1 MYNIYIILRKWLG
14 ELSVDIKKKLIEE
27 ESKILDGKI
36 NLMKNELCK
45 NDNIIKSYPLQDIN
59 TYQKID
65 KSEYFKAINQ
75 QKNLEGALDN
85 PYFGRL
91 DIEYKE
97 DNEKETIYI
106 GRRRVDIGD
115 DVIVYSWAAP
125 IADIYQEYNSG
136 EYKRKCEDKDS
147 GKEIILEGNILGKR
161 KISIKKGKVTDVYS
175 YNTIIEDDEEEFV
188 RDKIENSKTD
198 KLGVIIETVQKDQNK
213 IIRLPIEKNIIVQGC
228 AGSGKSSVAFH
239 RLAYLVYNYNLKDN
253 ELLVISPNKIFQ
265 GYTSNILMELGSDFN
280 VQQYTF
286 KEFAE
291 VVLKRKIENNI
302 INNDETYKEQSILKT
317 SKRFKLVLD
326 NYINYLE
333 DNFIPKDNIVIDDFR
348 LIDSNEVNSIWR
360 NQFGTYKINDRIDKF
375 KVYLENYLKDRLKEY
390 IKSVEKSYISNMNIL
405 TKYNKSLVIYNEILK
420 LTREEQEIRIKR
432 LKKQFTAIIN
442 GYISNFKKI
451 DVVEKYKELLRD
463 KDLLNSMSKLIIYKT
478 KIDIITS
485 NITNNIINDIDCIPI
500 MYLYYKINENKNKY
514 RHIVIDECQDLS
526 YIEIAVIEGLTQS
539 FSLVWDFN
547 QRININKCTV
557 SLEEINDMFKKYTF
571 FESYCLNKSFRNSM
585 SITNY
590 SNAILG
596 EYFINKESIPVAFNR
611 ETDNPKVYS
620 KIGRNQ
626 TIKAIAENI
635 NSKSSENKNIAV
647 ILKTEASAKKYYT
660 ELSKVLNNKS
670 INLIDN
676 EYCKYKKGINVLSAS
691 LSKGLEFD
699 YVIIVNANEFENNEE
714 DRRLLYIAATR
725 ALHEL
730 EIYTESKECFITSI
744 DKNLWESK
752 FRLSIDPINEAL
764 RITIIKTLTDGFG
777 KLPQEYIDYVYNMD
791 SLSELSRFVSKLEGV
806 EDIDKLFKQEG
817 IVIVQKTI
825 EVYESEKTLN
835 EASVTLETENEI
847 GECIKKDRKK

>member
-280 VQQYTF
+280 IQQYTF

-375 KVYLENYLKDRLKEY
+375 KVYLENYLKDRLEQY

-405 TKYNKSLVIYNEILK
+405 TKYNKSPVIYNEILK

-611 ETDNPKVYS
+611 ETDKPKVYS

>member
-1 MYNIYIILRKWLG
+1 MG
-14 ELSVDIKKKLIEE
+14 
-27 ESKILDGKI
+27 
-36 NLMKNELCK
+36 C
-45 NDNIIKSYPLQDIN
+45 
-59 TYQKID
+59 
-65 KSEYFKAINQ
+65 
-75 QKNLEGALDN
+75 
-85 PYFGRL
+85 
-91 DIEYKE
+91 
-97 DNEKETIYI
+97 
-106 GRRRVDIGD
+106 
-115 DVIVYSWAAP
+115 P

-136 EYKRKCEDKDS
+136 EYKRKCVDKDL
-147 GKEIILEGNILGKR
+147 GKEILLEGNILGKR
-161 KISIKKGKVTDVYS
+161 KISINKSKVTDVYS

-239 RLAYLVYNYNLKDN
+239 RLAYLAYNYNLKDN

-375 KVYLENYLKDRLKEY
+375 KVYLENYLKDRLEQY

-405 TKYNKSLVIYNEILK
+405 TKYNKSPVIYNEILK

-463 KDLLNSMSKLIIYKT
+463 KELLNSLSKLIIYKT

-485 NITNNIINDIDCIPI
+485 NITDNIINDIDCIPI
-500 MYLYYKINENKNKY
+500 MYMYYKINENKNKY

-539 FSLVWDFN
+539 FSLVGDFN

-611 ETDNPKVYS
+611 ETAKPKVYS

-635 NSKSSENKNIAV
+635 NSKISENKNIAV
-647 ILKTEASAKKYYT
+647 ILKTEASAKKYYN
-660 ELSKVLNNKS
+660 ELSKILNNKS

-699 YVIIVNANEFENNEE
+699 YVIIVNANEFENNKE

-777 KLPQEYIDYVYNMD
+777 KIPQEYIDYVYNMD
-791 SLSELSRFVSKLEGV
+791 SLSELSRFVSKLERV

-817 IVIVQKTI
+817 IVIV
-825 EVYESEKTLN
+825 
-835 EASVTLETENEI
+835 
-847 GECIKKDRKK
+847 KKQ

>member
-1 MYNIYIILRKWLG
+1 M
-14 ELSVDIKKKLIEE
+14 DIKKKLIEE

-375 KVYLENYLKDRLKEY
+375 KVYLENYLKDRLEQY

-405 TKYNKSLVIYNEILK
+405 TKYNKSPVIYNEILK

-611 ETDNPKVYS
+611 ETDKPKVYS

>member
-1 MYNIYIILRKWLG
+1 
-14 ELSVDIKKKLIEE
+14 
-27 ESKILDGKI
+27 
-36 NLMKNELCK
+36 
-45 NDNIIKSYPLQDIN
+45 
-59 TYQKID
+59 
-65 KSEYFKAINQ
+65 
-75 QKNLEGALDN
+75 
-85 PYFGRL
+85 
-91 DIEYKE
+91 
-97 DNEKETIYI
+97 
-106 GRRRVDIGD
+106 
-115 DVIVYSWAAP
+115 
-125 IADIYQEYNSG
+125 
-136 EYKRKCEDKDS
+136 
-147 GKEIILEGNILGKR
+147 
-161 KISIKKGKVTDVYS
+161 
-175 YNTIIEDDEEEFV
+175 
-188 RDKIENSKTD
+188 
-198 KLGVIIETVQKDQNK
+198 
-213 IIRLPIEKNIIVQGC
+213 
-228 AGSGKSSVAFH
+228 
-239 RLAYLVYNYNLKDN
+239 
-253 ELLVISPNKIFQ
+253 
-265 GYTSNILMELGSDFN
+265 
-280 VQQYTF
+280 
-286 KEFAE
+286 
-291 VVLKRKIENNI
+291 
-302 INNDETYKEQSILKT
+302 
-317 SKRFKLVLD
+317 
-326 NYINYLE
+326 
-333 DNFIPKDNIVIDDFR
+333 
-348 LIDSNEVNSIWR
+348 
-360 NQFGTYKINDRIDKF
+360 
-375 KVYLENYLKDRLKEY
+375 
-390 IKSVEKSYISNMNIL
+390 MNIL
-405 TKYNKSLVIYNEILK
+405 TKYNKSPVIYNEILK

-463 KDLLNSMSKLIIYKT
+463 KELLNSLSKLIIYKT

-485 NITNNIINDIDCIPI
+485 NITDNIINDIDCIPI
-500 MYLYYKINENKNKY
+500 MYMYYKINENKNKY

-539 FSLVWDFN
+539 FSLVGDFN

-590 SNAILG
+590 SNAILD

-611 ETDNPKVYS
+611 ETDKPKVYS

-635 NSKSSENKNIAV
+635 NSKISENKNIAV
-647 ILKTEASAKKYYT
+647 ILKTEASAKKYYN
-660 ELSKVLNNKS
+660 ELSKILNNKS

-699 YVIIVNANEFENNEE
+699 YVIIVNANEFENNKE

-777 KLPQEYIDYVYNMD
+777 KIPQEYIDYVYNMD
-791 SLSELSRFVSKLEGV
+791 SLSELSRFVSKLERV

-817 IVIVQKTI
+817 IVIV
-825 EVYESEKTLN
+825 
-835 EASVTLETENEI
+835 
-847 GECIKKDRKK
+847 KKQ

>member
-280 VQQYTF
+280 IQQYTF

-375 KVYLENYLKDRLKEY
+375 KVYLENYLKDRLEQY

-405 TKYNKSLVIYNEILK
+405 TKYNKSPVIYNEILK

-451 DVVEKYKELLRD
+451 DVVEKYKDLLRD

-611 ETDNPKVYS
+611 ETDKPKVYS

>member
-280 VQQYTF
+280 IQQYTF

-375 KVYLENYLKDRLKEY
+375 KVYLENYLKDRLEQY